1 MKIILSLITAL
12 FLSAG
17 PAQALDAS
25 KPEAAIPAAEKKLS
39 TSQQRMKDCNK
50 DAGDLKGMKRQD
62 FMRECMHDA
71 KPAEQPSMSQQARMG
86 YCAKLSKGKQG
97 PELRAFM
104 SECLR
109 KQ

>member
-1 MKIILSLITAL
+1 MKIILSLITAF

-17 PAQALDAS
+17 PAQALDAN
-25 KPEAAIPAAEKKLS
+25 KPGAAAPAAEKKLS
-39 TSQQRMKDCNK
+39 TSQQRMKDCHK
-50 DAGDLKGMKRQD
+50 EAGDLKGIKRQN
-62 FMRECMHDA
+62 FMRECMHGA

-86 YCAKLSKGKQG
+86 YCAKQSKGKQG

-104 SECLR
+104 SECLK